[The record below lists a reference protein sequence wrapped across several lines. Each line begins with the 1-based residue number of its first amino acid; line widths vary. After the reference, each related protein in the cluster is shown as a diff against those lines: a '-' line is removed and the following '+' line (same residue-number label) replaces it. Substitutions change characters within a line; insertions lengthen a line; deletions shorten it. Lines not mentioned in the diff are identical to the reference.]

1 MSRTIL
7 ITGAS
12 SGLGEGMAR
21 EFAARGDNLA
31 LCARRTD
38 RLESLRD
45 DLLAR
50 HPDMTISLR
59 ALDVDNHDQVFDV
72 FREFQEEFGTI
83 DRIVVNA
90 GIGKGQPLG
99 TGKFRANRQTAET
112 NFVSALAQMEAA
124 MEIFRAQNHGHL
136 VTVSSVTAVRGM
148 PGNVTTYA
156 ATKVGLAALSEGLR
170 VELAKAK
177 SPIRVTTLYPGYIR
191 TEINEKVKNTPFI
204 VDART
209 GCKAMVKAIESGKQE
224 CFVPSWPWT
233 PIGFVMRRLPVSI
246 LARIF

>member
-1 MSRTIL
+1 MSRTIV

-38 RLESLRD
+38 RLETLRD
-45 DLLAR
+45 ELANKYP
-50 HPDMTISLR
+50 HITVSVL
-59 ALDVDNHDQVFDV
+59 ALDVNNHDQVFEV
-72 FREFQEEFGTI
+72 FCAFKQEFGTL

-99 TGKFRANRQTAET
+99 SGRFRANRQTAEA
-112 NFVSALAQMEAA
+112 NFVAALAQMEAG
-124 MEIFRAQNHGHL
+124 MEVFREQNHGHL
-136 VTVSSVTAVRGM
+136 VVVSSVTAIRGM

-156 ATKVGLAALSEGLR
+156 ATKMGIAALSEGLR
-170 VELAKAK
+170 VELKKAK
-177 SPIRVTTLYPGYIR
+177 SPIKVTTLYPGYIR

-204 VDART
+204 VDAQT
-209 GCKAMVKAIESGKQE
+209 GCKAMVKAIESGKSE
-224 CFVPSWPWT
+224 CFVPGWPWT
-233 PIGFVMRRLPVSI
+233 PIGFVLRRLPVSV
-246 LARIF
+246 LAKLF

>member
-50 HPDMTISLR
+50 HPDITISLR
-59 ALDVDNHDQVFDV
+59 SLDVDNHDQVFDV

-170 VELAKAK
+170 VELAKAN